1 MKILEEDK
9 LIQLLEIVED
19 SPASRI
25 AHFNDADE
33 SLMKTIYKFCQDREY
48 EYQLNVTDDE
58 FYDKI
63 NSSYEDKPLINITN
77 FNLKRA
83 NYRVQGREYEYI
95 FVSSDIEDI
104 DTFLSRCY
112 HIVKH
117 AGIIVIFVEKDDYE
131 KKYRYIELLEK
142 NNFVATNTIDDLFE
156 EFSVIISKR
165 MHGWGN

>member
-1 MKILEEDK
+1 MLIEEDR
-9 LIQLLEIVED
+9 LIKLLEIID
-19 SPASRI
+19 KAPASRI
-25 AHFNDADE
+25 AHFNDEDE
-33 SLMKTIYKFCQDREY
+33 SITKVIYNFCQENKYEYHLNATDELFYDRLRGEY
-48 EYQLNVTDDE
+48 EG
-58 FYDKI
+58 
-63 NSSYEDKPLINITN
+63 EDVINITN

-95 FVSSDIEDI
+95 FVSSHIEDI

-117 AGIIVIFVEKDDYE
+117 AGNIIIFIKKDDYE
-131 KKYRYIELLEK
+131 KKYNYIELLEK

>member
-1 MKILEEDK
+1 MLIEKDK
-9 LIQLLEIVED
+9 LIKLLEIID
-19 SPASRI
+19 NAPASRI
-25 AHFNDADE
+25 AHFNDNDE
-33 SLMKTIYKFCQDREY
+33 TATEVIYNFCREHEY
-48 EYQLNVTDDE
+48 EYHLNATNE
-58 FYDKI
+58 LFYDKVK
-63 NSSYEDKPLINITN
+63 SEYDGKDVVSITN

-95 FVSSDIEDI
+95 FVSSQIEDI
-104 DTFLSRCY
+104 DSFLSRCY

-117 AGIIVIFVEKDDYE
+117 AGNIIIFIKKDDYDT
-131 KKYRYIELLEK
+131 KYRYIELLEK